1 MPEPVVISCPECRFP
16 FLAVNA
22 TLAETCGPTCR
33 RRRFR
38 RRQRAARITP
48 AAAFFEPP
56 LA

>member
-48 AAAFFEPP
+48 AAAFFERV
-56 LA
+56 